1 VTRAELQ
8 RFKGPVYTDKLVNS
22 TPTSQLHP
30 YVLAGATDGTES
42 IIRWASTPVWI
53 KGPGSPGP
61 PDGVLVFGSIVN
73 GKQCLV
79 ETVRCARSVCVCVH
93 VCICQCLAASSM
105 VSSVS

>member
-1 VTRAELQ
+1 MPLPPLLVEPLLLPLQLRAAALNKLMRTAATRF
-8 RFKGPVYTDKLVNS
+8 RGPVYTDKLVNR

-61 PDGVLVFGSIVN
+61 PDGVMKRVVLPASA
-73 GKQCLV
+73 KERRPLD
-79 ETVRCARSVCVCVH
+79 
-93 VCICQCLAASSM
+93 AA
-105 VSSVS
+105 V

>member
-8 RFKGPVYTDKLVNS
+8 RFRGPVYTDKLVNS

-30 YVLAGATDGTES
+30 HVLAGATDGTES

-61 PDGVLVFGSIVN
+61 PDGVMVFGSIVN
-73 GKQCLV
+73 GKHISCVSL
-79 ETVRCARSVCVCVH
+79 RVCQTCVGD
-93 VCICQCLAASSM
+93 VLQR
-105 VSSVS
+105 V